1 MNIET
6 KKLQVELMRVSA
18 ARGEYE
24 LKILEAL
31 ENIERI
37 KKNIEV
43 QNSRIEE
50 IKQILSTEHGG

>member
-50 IKQILSTEHGG
+50 IKQLLSTEHGG